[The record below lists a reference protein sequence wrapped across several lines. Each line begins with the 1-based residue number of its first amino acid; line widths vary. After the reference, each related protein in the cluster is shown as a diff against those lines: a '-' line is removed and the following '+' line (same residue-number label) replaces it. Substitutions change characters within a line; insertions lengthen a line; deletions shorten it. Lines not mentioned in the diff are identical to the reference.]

1 LNLCALHVELGTG
14 GKSRDS
20 IDSIDTFMSAPTS
33 PDAFD
38 AVLATSKKNQQLFL
52 GAKKRADDAESRAA
66 ELRMENIHL
75 KNSLEKERVQLDN
88 TAQQLMECSRQ
99 LRATKAEKM
108 NLCRLLKLESAARL
122 DFERQLREKEDRQ
135 RQLEATKSSAD
146 QILEE
151 KLREMSDAMHALR
164 HVVQKLE
171 HKNLQLVGAP
181 HFCFAVFGHS

>member
-20 IDSIDTFMSAPTS
+20 IDSIDTFISAPTS

-75 KNSLEKERVQLDN
+75 KNSLEKGRVQLDN

-108 NLCRLLKLESAARL
+108 NLCRPLKLESAARL